1 MTIGDINIHDYFT
14 AELQTQLRQP
24 RSSWGIGTPKIWDAF
39 REFDTSGDGFI
50 GKDELCE
57 LFAKLGKSLTKKQ
70 ADIILREVDA
80 DGNGEIDFEELCY
93 LEIGMSGAKPRA
105 DLIDYTTY
113 LYDDVVKQLQ
123 QWFSL
128 HDMGE
133 EGQITVEAAQMN
145 IAEQQE
151 VRASVEEI
159 QDVLAQVGLDVRDS
173 IVNGVALEGKVNFP
187 RFAAFWAV
195 VSGSHRKLNY
205 REYLS
210 NDEVQHC
217 RQIFQVGNGIVQ
229 EAAGDKK
236 HLSRK
241 QVQDV
246 LKEKNFVR
254 ARRHLNRIL
263 DNFGIDKKTD
273 IDFKMFCNAIVKLS
287 RRRKLFEL
295 SPQTSCCS
303 KLFAD
308 GFTVPELQ
316 MCGFGLVDFRETR
329 IPAKRLYQEGHFSAL
344 DLRRA
349 GYSAGDLRRA
359 GMGLVELRSSG
370 FSLTELRTAGFS
382 AAGLR
387 EANRKMHGCLS
398 MGDFTLL
405 PQITKGTL
413 KTWTTEKSQEMLN
426 IQRLTMTPLIR
437 EATDGRGTAKFAPL
451 CRAFSR
457 SMPSFKGEIAW

>member
-14 AELQTQLRQP
+14 AELQTQLR
-24 RSSWGIGTPKIWDAF
+24 DAF

-133 EGQITVEAAQMN
+133 EGQITVEAAQN

-159 QDVLAQVGLDVRDS
+159 QDVLAQ
-173 IVNGVALEGKVNFP
+173 VALEGKVNFP

-217 RQIFQVGNGIVQ
+217 RQIFQ

-295 SPQTSCCS
+295 SPQTSSCS

-451 CRAFSR
+451 CRAFGR